1 MQVVR
6 VCLAVVCL
14 LLCGFPA
21 VGAETKPPPGRVVRL
36 PPEQA
41 IPVLGVAVTGP
52 DGKTIGRL
60 VDILVDAAGA
70 PQAGVIDV
78 GGFMGVGARK
88 IAVHWSTL
96 HFAPD
101 NPKQPI
107 TLALTLD
114 QIKAAPEFGSP
125 GKPAPVVVPARPR
138 SAPAGVTQA
147 SATPGAPEK
156 AGAGSNAPSATATPA
171 GPATGGAQSGTAA
184 PAGTPPSGN
193 NSVAAVPSG
202 NGPAGTVPSGSGP
215 AGTVPSGNVPAGTVP
230 SGNVPASA
238 VPSGHGPAGA
248 VPSGSGPTGTSNGST
263 SAAGSGAAPA
273 VPPASG
279 SAPGA
284 APPSPSG
291 GPLSGQA
298 SATGG
303 KPPDSK

>member
-215 AGTVPSGNVPAGTVP
+215 AGTVPSGNVPA
-230 SGNVPASA
+230 SA

-248 VPSGSGPTGTSNGST
+248 VPSGSGPAGTSNGST

-284 APPSPSG
+284 ALPSPSG